1 MLDLVTYDNY
11 RHQIYNNLRVN
22 RLANQKLKASIQNGL
37 SIFGQN
43 LIVVGALK
51 KLAGETAI
59 YGMSSIVGRFIN
71 WWLVPYH
78 SRIFLPEEYGVVTN
92 LYSYIA
98 FLLVILTFGME
109 TGFFRFA
116 NKGKDEDEKIYS
128 TSALS
133 LFGSSMLFI
142 LIGFLFSGTF
152 AGFLD
157 YPNSESYVQWLVVI
171 VALDAAT
178 SIPFAHLR
186 LKGKAVR
193 FASLKLVNIFFN
205 IFFNLF
211 FLSLC
216 PYILKS
222 NPESFIRL
230 IYDPSFGVGYVF
242 IANLLASV
250 ITLIMLIPEI
260 RKIKPVFDTVL
271 FREMFWYSFPILLVG
286 IAGMINQNIDKILIP
301 ELVPASQKPMEQ
313 LGIYGANYKLAVLMN
328 MFIQAFRY
336 SFEPFFFSHQK
347 NSDSRLIY
355 AQVMKYFIIF
365 GLLIFLGI
373 TLFIDVF
380 KIVIGPEY
388 HSGLK
393 VVPSVLMANLFL
405 GIYFNLS
412 LWYKLSD
419 KTWMGALIGGIGS
432 VLTIGFNIWLI
443 PIMGYMGSAYAVLIC
458 FVLMTVIS
466 YVVGQ
471 KYYRVDYDLKR
482 ILFYFIIALGFYYLF
497 DAVDLSSEILKY
509 GLSVSLLAAFL
520 GIVFIA
526 ERKELVSFIR

>member
-1 MLDLVTYDNY
+1 M
-11 RHQIYNNLRVN
+11 
-22 RLANQKLKASIQNGL
+22 
-37 SIFGQN
+37 
-43 LIVVGALK
+43 GALK

-59 YGMSSIVGRFIN
+59 YGMSSIIGRFLN

-116 NKGKDEDEKIYS
+116 NKTSQNDKIYS
-128 TSALS
+128 TSAFS
-133 LFGSSMLFI
+133 LFGSSLLFVVI
-142 LIGFLFSGTF
+142 AFIFSGNF

-157 YPNSESYVQWLVVI
+157 YPNSEKYIQWLAVI
-171 VALDAAT
+171 VALDAGTA
-178 SIPFAHLR
+178 IPFANLR
-186 LKGKAVR
+186 LEGKAVR
-193 FASLKLVNIFFN
+193 FATLKMVNIFFN
-205 IFFNLF
+205 IFFNVF
-211 FLSLC
+211 FLSVC

-222 NPESFIRL
+222 NPDSFIQF
-230 IYDPSFGVGYVF
+230 IYHREFGVGYVF
-242 IANLLASV
+242 VSNLIASV

-260 RKIKPVFDTVL
+260 RKIKLTFDWGL

-286 IAGMINQNIDKILIP
+286 IFGMVNQNIDKILIP
-301 ELVPASQKPMEQ
+301 ELVPANQKPMEQ

-347 NSDSRLIY
+347 SSDSRLIY

-380 KIVIGPEY
+380 KIIIGQEY
-388 HSGLK
+388 HSGLQ

-419 KTWMGALIGGIGS
+419 KTWMGAWIAGIGA
-432 VLTIGFNIWLI
+432 VLTIVVNVMFI
-443 PIMGYMGSAYAVLIC
+443 PSMGYMGSAYAVLIC
-458 FVLMTVIS
+458 FVLMTIIS
-466 YVVGQ
+466 YIVGQ

-482 ILFYFIIALGFYYLF
+482 IFMYFGVALGFYYLSRY
-497 DAVDLSSEILKY
+497 ASISSEILKY
-509 GLSVSLLAAFL
+509 LLNISLFSAFLVVVFFAEKKELRSLLK
-520 GIVFIA
+520 
-526 ERKELVSFIR
+526 R

>member
-1 MLDLVTYDNY
+1 MG
-11 RHQIYNNLRVN
+11 
-22 RLANQKLKASIQNGL
+22 S
-37 SIFGQN
+37 
-43 LIVVGALK
+43 LK

-71 WWLVPYH
+71 WWLVPYY

-98 FLLVILTFGME
+98 FLLVLLTFGME

-116 NKGKDEDEKIYS
+116 NKSNGQNDKIYS
-128 TSALS
+128 TSAIS
-133 LFGSSMLFI
+133 LFGSSLLFVAI
-142 LIGFLFSGTF
+142 AFIFSENF

-157 YPNSESYVQWLVVI
+157 YPNSEDYIKLLAVI

-178 SIPFAHLR
+178 SIPFANLR
-186 LKGKAVR
+186 LEGKAVR
-193 FASLKLVNIFFN
+193 FATLKLVNIFFN

-211 FLSLC
+211 FLSFC
-216 PYILKS
+216 PHILKS
-222 NPESFIRL
+222 NPDSFIQF
-230 IYDPSFGVGYVF
+230 IYNPEFGVGYVF

-250 ITLIMLIPEI
+250 ITLLMLIPEI
-260 RKIKPVFDTVL
+260 RKIKPVFDWKL

-286 IAGMINQNIDKILIP
+286 IAGMINQNIDKILMP
-301 ELVPASQKPMEQ
+301 ELIPAHQKPMEQ

-347 NSDSRLIY
+347 TSDSRLIY

-365 GLLIFLGI
+365 GLFIFLGI

-380 KIVIGPEY
+380 KFVIGPEY

-393 VVPSVLMANLFL
+393 VVPAVLMANLFL

-419 KTWMGALIGGIGS
+419 KTWMGAVIGGIGA

-458 FVLMTVIS
+458 FLLMTLIS

-482 ILFYFIIALGFYYLF
+482 IFIYFAAAVCLYYLSGMIT
-497 DAVDLSSEILKY
+497 ATSEILKY
-509 GLSVSLLAAFL
+509 GLNISLFAIFL
-520 GIVFIA
+520 IVVFFA
-526 ERKELVSFIR
+526 EKKEILSFIRR

>member
-1 MLDLVTYDNY
+1 M
-11 RHQIYNNLRVN
+11 
-22 RLANQKLKASIQNGL
+22 
-37 SIFGQN
+37 
-43 LIVVGALK
+43 GALK

-59 YGMSSIVGRFIN
+59 YGMSSIIGRFLN

-116 NKGKDEDEKIYS
+116 NKSKQNDKIYS
-128 TSALS
+128 TSAFS
-133 LFGSSMLFI
+133 LFGSSILFV
-142 LIGFLFSGTF
+142 LIAFIFSGNF

-157 YPNSESYVQWLVVI
+157 YPNSEKYIQWLAII
-171 VALDAAT
+171 VALDAGTA
-178 SIPFAHLR
+178 IPFANLR
-186 LKGKAVR
+186 LEGKAIR
-193 FASLKLVNIFFN
+193 FATLKMVNIFFN
-205 IFFNLF
+205 IFFNVF
-211 FLSLC
+211 FLSIC

-222 NPESFIRL
+222 NPESFISL
-230 IYDPSFGVGYVF
+230 IYHPEFGVGYVF
-242 IANLLASV
+242 VANLLASV

-260 RKIKPVFDTVL
+260 RKIKLVFDWKL

-286 IAGMINQNIDKILIP
+286 ITGMINQNIDKILIP
-301 ELVPASQKPMEQ
+301 ELVPSSQKPMEQ

-336 SFEPFFFSHQK
+336 SFEPFFFSQQK
-347 NSDSRLIY
+347 NNDSRIIY

-380 KIVIGPEY
+380 KIVIGAEY

-393 VVPSVLMANLFL
+393 VVPAVLMANLFL

-419 KTWMGALIGGIGS
+419 KTWMGALIGGIGA
-432 VLTIGFNIWLI
+432 VLTIGFNVMMI
-443 PIMGYMGSAYAVLIC
+443 PTMGYMGSAYAVLIC

-466 YVVGQ
+466 YLVGQ

-482 ILFYFIIALGFYYLF
+482 ILLYFAVAIGFYSISGSIHF
-497 DAVDLSSEILKY
+497 SDSVIRY
-509 GLSVSLLAAFL
+509 GLNISLFAAFL
-520 GIVFIA
+520 TVVFFA
-526 ERKELVSFIR
+526 EKKEIQRLIKR

>member
-1 MLDLVTYDNY
+1 MGT
-11 RHQIYNNLRVN
+11 
-22 RLANQKLKASIQNGL
+22 
-37 SIFGQN
+37 
-43 LIVVGALK
+43 LK

-59 YGMSSIVGRFIN
+59 YGMSSIVGRFLN
-71 WWLVPYH
+71 WWLVPYY

-116 NKGKDEDEKIYS
+116 NKTRQNDKIYS
-128 TSALS
+128 TSAFS
-133 LFGSSMLFI
+133 LFGSSLLFV
-142 LIGFLFSGTF
+142 LIAFIFSGNF

-157 YPNSESYVQWLVVI
+157 YPNSEQYIKLLAVI

-178 SIPFAHLR
+178 AIPFANLR
-186 LKGKAVR
+186 LEGKAVR
-193 FASLKLVNIFFN
+193 FATLKMVNIFFN
-205 IFFNLF
+205 IFFNVF

-216 PYILKS
+216 PHILKS
-222 NPESFIRL
+222 HPESFIRF
-230 IYDPSFGVGYVF
+230 IYLPDFGVGYVF
-242 IANLLASV
+242 VSNLLASV

-260 RKIKPVFDTVL
+260 RKIKLIFDWGI

-301 ELVPASQKPMEQ
+301 ELIPASQKPMEQ

-347 NSDSRLIY
+347 NSNSRLIY
-355 AQVMKYFIIF
+355 AHVMKYFVIF

-380 KIVIGPEY
+380 KVIIGPEY

-393 VVPSVLMANLFL
+393 VVPAVLMANLFM

-419 KTWMGALIGGIGS
+419 KTWMGAWIAGIGA
-432 VLTIGFNIWLI
+432 VLTIIANVMLI
-443 PIMGYMGSAYAVLIC
+443 PVMGYMGSAYGVLIC
-458 FVLMTVIS
+458 FIIMTVIS

-471 KYYRVDYDLKR
+471 KYYRVEYDLKR
-482 ILFYFIIALGFYYLF
+482 IMMYIAVAVGFYYLSGSIHF
-497 DAVDLSSEILKY
+497 SSSMVQYGMNISLFATFLAVVFFTEKNDIR
-509 GLSVSLLAAFL
+509 SLLK
-520 GIVFIA
+520 
-526 ERKELVSFIR
+526 R

>member
-1 MLDLVTYDNY
+1 
-11 RHQIYNNLRVN
+11 
-22 RLANQKLKASIQNGL
+22 
-37 SIFGQN
+37 
-43 LIVVGALK
+43 
-51 KLAGETAI
+51 
-59 YGMSSIVGRFIN
+59 MSSIVGRFIN

-116 NKGKDEDEKIYS
+116 NKSNAENDKIYS
-128 TSALS
+128 TSAIS
-133 LFGSSMLFI
+133 LFGSSLLFVFI
-142 LIGFLFSGTF
+142 AFLFSGNF
-152 AGFLD
+152 AGLLD
-157 YPNSESYVQWLVVI
+157 FPNSEDYIRWLVVI
-171 VALDAAT
+171 VAIDAAT

-205 IFFNLF
+205 IFFNVF
-211 FLSLC
+211 FLSVC

-222 NPESFIRL
+222 NPDSFVQH
-230 IYDPSFGVGYVF
+230 IYHPEFGVGYVF

-250 ITLIMLIPEI
+250 ITLLMLIPEI
-260 RKIKPVFDTVL
+260 RKIKPIFDWRL

-355 AQVMKYFIIF
+355 AHVMKYFIIF

-373 TLFIDVF
+373 TLFIDIF

-388 HSGLK
+388 HAGLK
-393 VVPSVLMANLFL
+393 VVPAVLMANLFL

-419 KTWMGALIGGIGS
+419 KTWMGALIGGIGA

-458 FVLMTVIS
+458 FMLMTLIS
-466 YVVGQ
+466 YIVGQ
-471 KYYRVDYDLKR
+471 KYYSVDYDLKR
-482 ILFYFIIALGFYYLF
+482 ILLYFAVAVGLYLLSGIINTT
-497 DAVDLSSEILKY
+497 SEILKY
-509 GLSVSLLAAFL
+509 GLSASLFAAFL
-520 GIVFIA
+520 GIVFVA
-526 ERKELVSFIR
+526 EKNEIQSFIKR

>member
-1 MLDLVTYDNY
+1 LY
-11 RHQIYNNLRVN
+11 
-22 RLANQKLKASIQNGL
+22 
-37 SIFGQN
+37 IFGQN
-43 LIVVGALK
+43 LQIVGALK

-59 YGMSSIVGRFIN
+59 YGMSSIVGRFLN
-71 WWLVPYH
+71 WWLVPYY
-78 SRIFLPEEYGVVTN
+78 SRIFLPEEYGIVTN

-98 FLLVILTFGME
+98 FLLVMLTFGME

-116 NKGKDEDEKIYS
+116 NKSEQKDKIYS
-128 TSALS
+128 TSAFS
-133 LFGSSMLFI
+133 LFGSSLLFVAI
-142 LIGFLFSGTF
+142 AFIFSASF

-157 YPNSESYVQWLVVI
+157 YPNSQEYIRLLAVI

-178 SIPFAHLR
+178 AIPFANLR
-186 LKGKAVR
+186 LEGKPVR
-193 FASLKLVNIFFN
+193 FATLKMVNIFFN

-211 FLSLC
+211 FLSVC

-222 NPESFIRL
+222 NSDSFVQY
-230 IYDPSFGVGYVF
+230 IYNPQFGVGYVF
-242 IANLLASV
+242 VSNLLASV
-250 ITLIMLIPEI
+250 ITLFMLIPEI
-260 RKIKPVFDTVL
+260 RKIKPIFDWGL

-301 ELVPASQKPMEQ
+301 ELIPASQKPMEQ

-355 AQVMKYFIIF
+355 ARVMKYFIIF

-380 KIVIGPEY
+380 KIVIGSEY
-388 HSGLK
+388 HSGLQ
-393 VVPSVLMANLFL
+393 VVPYVLMANLFL

-419 KTWMGALIGGIGS
+419 KTWMGAVIGGIGA
-432 VLTIGFNIWLI
+432 VLTIVFNIWLI

-482 ILFYFIIALGFYYLF
+482 ITLYFTAAVGLYFISTTIK
-497 DAVDLSSEILKY
+497 VSSEILEY
-509 GLSVSLLAAFL
+509 GLNISLFAAFL
-520 GIVFIA
+520 LIVFFA
-526 ERKELVSFIR
+526 EKKEIESFIKR

>member
-1 MLDLVTYDNY
+1 MGT
-11 RHQIYNNLRVN
+11 
-22 RLANQKLKASIQNGL
+22 
-37 SIFGQN
+37 
-43 LIVVGALK
+43 LK

-59 YGMSSIVGRFIN
+59 YGMSSIVGRFLN
-71 WWLVPYH
+71 WWLVPYY

-92 LYSYIA
+92 LYSYVA
-98 FLLVILTFGME
+98 FLLVMLTFGME

-116 NKGKDEDEKIYS
+116 NKTQQNDKIYS
-128 TSALS
+128 TSAFS
-133 LFGSSMLFI
+133 LFGSSLLFVAI
-142 LIGFLFSGTF
+142 AFIFSGNL

-157 YPNSESYVQWLVVI
+157 YPNSKQYIEWLAVI

-178 SIPFAHLR
+178 AIPFANLR
-186 LKGKAVR
+186 LEGKAVR
-193 FASLKLVNIFFN
+193 FATLKMVNIFFN
-205 IFFNLF
+205 IFFNVF
-211 FLSLC
+211 FLTVC
-216 PYILKS
+216 PHILKS
-222 NPESFIRL
+222 NPDSFIRF
-230 IYDPSFGVGYVF
+230 IYHPEFGVGYVF
-242 IANLLASV
+242 VSNLIASV

-260 RKIKPVFDTVL
+260 RKIKLLFDWKL

-286 IAGMINQNIDKILIP
+286 IAGMVNQNIDKILIP
-301 ELVPASQKPMEQ
+301 ELIPASQKPMEQ

-347 NSDSRLIY
+347 NSNSRVIY
-355 AQVMKYFIIF
+355 AHVMKYFVIF

-380 KIVIGPEY
+380 KIIIGSEY

-393 VVPSVLMANLFL
+393 VVPAVLMANLFM

-419 KTWMGALIGGIGS
+419 KTWMGAWIAGIGA
-432 VLTIGFNIWLI
+432 VLTIVANVLLI
-443 PIMGYMGSAYAVLIC
+443 PTMGYMGSAYGVLIC
-458 FVLMTVIS
+458 FIIMTIIS

-482 ILFYFIIALGFYYLF
+482 ILMYIAIAIGFYYLSDYIHF
-497 DAVDLSSEILKY
+497 SSSIVQY
-509 GLSVSLLAAFL
+509 GMNISLFSAFLVVVFFAEKNDIRSLLK
-520 GIVFIA
+520 
-526 ERKELVSFIR
+526 R

>member
-1 MLDLVTYDNY
+1 MGV
-11 RHQIYNNLRVN
+11 
-22 RLANQKLKASIQNGL
+22 
-37 SIFGQN
+37 
-43 LIVVGALK
+43 LK

-98 FLLVILTFGME
+98 FLLVFLTFGME

-116 NKGKDEDEKIYS
+116 NKANSQNDRIYS
-128 TSALS
+128 TSAIS
-133 LFGSSMLFI
+133 LFGSSLVFV
-142 LIGFLFSGTF
+142 LVAFLFSGNIS
-152 AGFLD
+152 GFLD
-157 YPNSESYVQWLVVI
+157 FPNSEDYFKWLVII
-171 VALDAAT
+171 VAIDAAT
-178 SIPFAHLR
+178 SIPFANLR
-186 LKGKAVR
+186 LEGKAMR
-193 FASLKLVNIFFN
+193 FATPKLVNIFFN

-222 NPESFIRL
+222 NPDSFIQY
-230 IYDPSFGVGYVF
+230 IYHPEFGVGYVF
-242 IANLLASV
+242 ISNLLASV
-250 ITLIMLIPEI
+250 ITLLMLIPEI
-260 RKIKPVFDTVL
+260 RKIKLQFDWKL

-301 ELVPASQKPMEQ
+301 ELIPAHQKPMEQ

-336 SFEPFFFSHQK
+336 SFEPFFFSQQK
-347 NSDSRLIY
+347 TSDSRLIY
-355 AQVMKYFIIF
+355 ANVMKYFIIF

-373 TLFIDVF
+373 TLFIDIF

-388 HSGLK
+388 HTGLK
-393 VVPSVLMANLFL
+393 VVPAVLMANLFL

-419 KTWMGALIGGIGS
+419 KTWMGALIGGIGA
-432 VLTIGFNIWLI
+432 VLTIGFNFWLI

-458 FVLMTVIS
+458 FVLMTIIS
-466 YVVGQ
+466 YLVGQ

-482 ILFYFIIALGFYYLF
+482 ILVYFAAAVGLYYL
-497 DAVDLSSEILKY
+497 SGMITIGSETGKYALNIL
-509 GLSVSLLAAFL
+509 LFASFL
-520 GIVFIA
+520 GLVFMA
-526 ERKELVSFIR
+526 EKKDIQSFIKQ